1 MTTIISFVILLGVL
15 IFVHEL
21 GHFAVAKL
29 IGVKVLRFSL
39 GFGPI
44 LLRYQKGETEYAI
57 SAFPL
62 GGYVKFHGGDLTGEV
77 EDDEDKERAFPSRP
91 VWERMLTVVAG
102 PLMNIIL
109 AVFLFSAIALQGT
122 QARMATVG
130 DVSEGL
136 PAKEAGIMAGDKVVA
151 VDGKEVSTWD
161 EMAMAIYNSRGNE
174 LQIAVQRGAER
185 MTFKVTPKMVAEG
198 AEKEP
203 RPVVGIKW
211 SGEVVPRNDGV
222 SLLRA
227 PVEGVKQT
235 WEYSVMTLEVVGKL
249 VTGRGSRD
257 DVGGPVA
264 IAGLAGDAMRA
275 GIMAFVYLMAVL
287 SVNLGVLNLL
297 PMPILDGGVLVF
309 FLIEAVRG
317 KPVSERTRE
326 IAQQVGFVV
335 LVMLMIFLVYND
347 VARLIG

>member
-1 MTTIISFVILLGVL
+1 
-15 IFVHEL
+15 
-21 GHFAVAKL
+21 
-29 IGVKVLRFSL
+29 
-39 GFGPI
+39 
-44 LLRYQKGETEYAI
+44 
-57 SAFPL
+57 
-62 GGYVKFHGGDLTGEV
+62 
-77 EDDEDKERAFPSRP
+77 
-91 VWERMLTVVAG
+91 
-102 PLMNIIL
+102 
-109 AVFLFSAIALQGT
+109 
-122 QARMATVG
+122 
-130 DVSEGL
+130 
-136 PAKEAGIMAGDKVVA
+136 
-151 VDGKEVSTWD
+151 
-161 EMAMAIYNSRGNE
+161 MAMAIYNSKGKE
-174 LQIAVQRGAER
+174 LQIDVLRGAER
-185 MTFKVTPKMVAEG
+185 LTFKVTPKMVAEG

-203 RPVVGIKW
+203 RPVVGVKW

-222 SLLRA
+222 SLLQA
-227 PVEGVKQT
+227 PVEGLKQT

-326 IAQQVGFVV
+326 IAKQVGFVV